1 MNKEQAITEFWN
13 NFGIPAF
20 DENTPPDNPERKNF
34 PYMTF
39 NVTTGNMG
47 QVINLGAKIWYRSA
61 SWRDVTLKKEEI
73 GQYIG
78 DKPFGKGHKL
88 IKFDDG
94 MIQIDSN
101 TFSASRQT
109 DPNDEAIKAYVINMQ
124 VEFLS
129 AY

>member
-13 NFGIPAF
+13 SFGIPAF

-34 PYMTF
+34 PYITF

-73 GQYIG
+73 GQYIA

-88 IKFDDG
+88 IIFDKG
-94 MIQIDSN
+94 FIHIDSN
-101 TFSASRQT
+101 SFSASRQT
-109 DPNDEAIKAYVINMQ
+109 DPDDEAIKAYVINMQ